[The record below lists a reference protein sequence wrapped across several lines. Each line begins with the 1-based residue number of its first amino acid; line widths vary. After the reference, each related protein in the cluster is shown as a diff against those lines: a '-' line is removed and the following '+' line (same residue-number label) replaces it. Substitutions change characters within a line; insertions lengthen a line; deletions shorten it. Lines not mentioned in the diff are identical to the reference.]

1 MCTRRCFGDEKVQK
15 VCLFYPWNLN
25 KLLSSH
31 AKEREGKEAEKH
43 LSLERAQRSRKRE
56 ILFERFSLHFKGEFL
71 ASEEKEKKETKTHH
85 YRTQHHHKE
94 YNIKMVFA
102 TKLQINAVF
111 KKAAPAKKKVAPAKK
126 VRF

>member
-1 MCTRRCFGDEKVQK
+1 M
-15 VCLFYPWNLN
+15 
-25 KLLSSH
+25 
-31 AKEREGKEAEKH
+31 
-43 LSLERAQRSRKRE
+43 
-56 ILFERFSLHFKGEFL
+56 

-111 KKAAPAKKKVAPAKK
+111 KKAAPAKKTVTPAKK
-126 VRF
+126 VRVVIHIVREESVSFEIRAHHHRLVLGGKRGRKRAKKKEKTQPTFSLTRDE